1 MKNSSVYGSY
11 FADGKNGLLV
21 YGFDGSKLNTDDTY
35 LITGKVDRYNGS
47 FQVKE
52 ASVVATTEYT
62 VGDPVV
68 TEVTDL
74 STLNGLNG
82 GDTIKVAGTVVEDI
96 TADSYGNTHFDL
108 TVNGKTLEVRGD
120 SRYEASLYTNAL
132 NGVKAGTAVEVVA
145 HVAFFNSSEEWPN
158 YTKGLQLQKIE
169 SLTIDGTVVGEE
181 EPDPVP
187 VGDALVITSDKL
199 GLGQYGNGTAT
210 VDGVGIEWVELGY
223 FGNGIQLRKKQLKTL
238 KLN

>member
-1 MKNSSVYGSY
+1 MKNTQVYGSY
-11 FADGKNGLLV
+11 FADGKDGLLV
-21 YGFDGSKLNTDDTY
+21 YGFDDSKLNTNDTY

-82 GDTIKVAGTVVEDI
+82 GDTIKVSGTVAEDI
-96 TADSYGNTHFDL
+96 TADSHGNTHFDL

-181 EPDPVP
+181 EPGTGGETPIPD
-187 VGDALVITSDKL
+187 
-199 GLGQYGNGTAT
+199 GTA
-210 VDGVGIEWVELGY
+210 VAYDFQPWLMLILSHLLS
-223 FGNGIQLRKKQLKTL
+223 IKTL
-238 KLN
+238 